1 MTPGNYLSILRHLN
15 KQKAKV
21 HLTLMPNINVE
32 VKEETLKAVR
42 IQAAVQGVSQRE
54 WVEKTLESA
63 VNEDVRELLQQEA
76 R

>member
-1 MTPGNYLSILRHLN
+1 
-15 KQKAKV
+15 
-21 HLTLMPNINVE
+21 MPNINVE

-54 WVEKTLESA
+54 WAEKTLESA
-63 VNEDVRELLQQEA
+63 VNEEVKTLVQES

>member
-1 MTPGNYLSILRHLN
+1 MRLRE
-15 KQKAKV
+15 
-21 HLTLMPNINVE
+21 LTMPNINVE

-54 WVEKTLESA
+54 WAEKTLESA
-63 VNEDVRELLQQEA
+63 VNEEVKTLVQES

>member
-1 MTPGNYLSILRHLN
+1 
-15 KQKAKV
+15 
-21 HLTLMPNINVE
+21 MPNINVE

-63 VNEDVRELLQQEA
+63 VNEEVKTLVQES

>member
-1 MTPGNYLSILRHLN
+1 
-15 KQKAKV
+15 
-21 HLTLMPNINVE
+21 MPNINVE

-54 WVEKTLESA
+54 WVERTLESA
-63 VNEDVRELLQQEA
+63 LDDEVKTLLAQEA